1 MLRIFTWKALLQFLL
16 PEIISNCPLFV
27 RIRSKVHIQT
37 WLKLTFD
44 KKGERENTS
53 YSLPW
58 KVREGKIHTSRRV
71 QYIDDG
77 V

>member
-1 MLRIFTWKALLQFLL
+1 MQEVIAGQYSSHTSLGVLFFMLRIFTWKALLQFLL

-53 YSLPW
+53 YSLP
-58 KVREGKIHTSRRV
+58 
-71 QYIDDG
+71 
-77 V
+77 